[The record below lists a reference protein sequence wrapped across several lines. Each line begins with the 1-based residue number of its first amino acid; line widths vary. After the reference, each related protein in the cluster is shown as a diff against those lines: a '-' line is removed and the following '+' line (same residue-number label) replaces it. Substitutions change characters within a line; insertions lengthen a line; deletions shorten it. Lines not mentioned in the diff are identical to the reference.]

1 MPLLCRVNRSQVVW
15 RTALADDPGAGGGK
29 RHFQLHYSR
38 GAQLYIT
45 GVCDCMTAQSS
56 PVAGHCRHAHN

>member
-1 MPLLCRVNRSQVVW
+1 MPLLCRVSRSQLIW
-15 RTALADDPGAGGGK
+15 RTAIADDPGAGGGK

-45 GVCDCMTAQSS
+45 GVCLH
-56 PVAGHCRHAHN
+56 VL